1 MKTKQTFFLLST
13 TFIFCLLSVLNGC
26 HSEKVP
32 DLTKF
37 NYYLKTQQHT
47 FKQQMDKVET
57 QYPMVALAFYMQEAA
72 IGEHPFH
79 YLAESVESLT
89 GSSVVS
95 KEHDIRFRLCL
106 NDLYRGF
113 ARAQNSE
120 DVSGAIK
127 RFQGCLKRED
137 EVPVDR

>member
-1 MKTKQTFFLLST
+1 MKTNKVLLPLSFCCCLFLL
-13 TFIFCLLSVLNGC
+13 INGC

-32 DLTKF
+32 DLAKF
-37 NYYLKTQQHT
+37 NSYLKTQQNT
-47 FKQQMDKVET
+47 FKQQMEQVET

-72 IGEHPFH
+72 IGEHPFD

-106 NDLYRGF
+106 NGLYRGF

-120 DVSGAIK
+120 DVSGTIK
-127 RFQGCLKRED
+127 RFQGCLKREG
-137 EVPVDR
+137 EVPVDQ